1 MIDAYIALGGNL
13 VGTLQAMQ
21 QVVAQLKGIQ
31 GIEKLTSSRLYR
43 TSPVSRVP
51 QPDYLN
57 AVCRFQTSLS
67 LENLWQSLQFLELEM
82 GKKSKP
88 KESPRLIDID
98 LLFYG
103 KETRV
108 SNDLIVPHSR
118 WKERLFV
125 LTPLADVTDIAPTGE
140 QIQKILKG
148 FGNHHQEKVSL
159 MKERLLDA

>member
-1 MIDAYIALGGNL
+1 MVDAYIALGGNFAGSL
-13 VGTLQAMQ
+13 KAMQ
-21 QVVAQLKGIQ
+21 QIVARLKGMQ
-31 GIEKLTSSRLYR
+31 GIEELTPSRLYI
-43 TSPVSRVP
+43 TSPVSSLD

-67 LENLWQSLQFLELEM
+67 LDNLWQTLQMLELEM

-103 KETRV
+103 EHVSV
-108 SNDLIVPHSR
+108 SNDLILPHPR
-118 WKERLFV
+118 WSERLFV
-125 LTPLADVTDIAPTGE
+125 LTPLADVTDTVPTGE
-140 QIQKILKG
+140 QIKKIIDE
-148 FGNHHQEKVSL
+148 FCNPHQEKISL

>member
-13 VGTLQAMQ
+13 VGTLPIIQ
-21 QVVAQLKGIQ
+21 QIVARLKEMQ

-43 TSPVSRVP
+43 TSPVSPIP

-57 AVCRFQTSLS
+57 AVCRFQTNLT
-67 LENLWQSLQFLELEM
+67 LENLWKTLQILELEM

-103 KETRV
+103 AEARV
-108 SNDLIVPHSR
+108 SNDFIVPHPR
-118 WKERLFV
+118 WSERLFV

-140 QIQKILKG
+140 SLKQIMEG
-148 FGNHHQEKVSL
+148 FCNPHQEKISL
-159 MKERLLDA
+159 MNERSLNV